1 MEEEEE
7 EEGKKKGAAAFGAGG
22 GREKRARRR
31 NRRTTE
37 RKGGA
42 SQKRASG
49 LRQRQPVGPDVIWDS
64 PEANYRNR
72 EGRVR
77 TEAYSVHGVC
87 MWSGP
92 AAGLVDPLRL
102 SLRESP
108 LVEWR
113 REYRGPEK

>member
-1 MEEEEE
+1 MTLLL
-7 EEGKKKGAAAFGAGG
+7 GAGG
-22 GREKRARRR
+22 KKRESSAGEGKIG
-31 NRRTTE
+31 E

-77 TEAYSVHGVC
+77 TGAYSVHGDLGEVVLL
-87 MWSGP
+87 G
-92 AAGLVDPLRL
+92 GLVD
-102 SLRESP
+102 SLWDS
-108 LVEWR
+108 LVDA
-113 REYRGPEK
+113 RG